1 MDLMSSTVQAVFPAC
16 LQLKYLQQ
24 QQIQSLNQASSYQV
38 EIVLNSLSKQKL
50 FWWVENLRL
59 NNGRSLRQK
68 EASLVIQT
76 DASKSEWGAFWNGVS
91 TGGKWS
97 EKEEN
102 LHTNVLELIAA
113 KFVIL
118 KFTKGQSNIA
128 IHLQIDNKNALSYLL
143 KMGGTHTQNS

>member
-24 QQIQSLNQASSYQV
+24 QQIQSLNQASSYQA
-38 EIVLNSLSKQKL
+38 EIKQSIKTGTFLVGGKFKIKQWKITKAKGTKFSNTNRCIKIRLGSLLQ
-50 FWWVENLRL
+50 R
-59 NNGRSLRQK
+59 
-68 EASLVIQT
+68 
-76 DASKSEWGAFWNGVS
+76 GVNWR
-91 TGGKWS
+91 KWS